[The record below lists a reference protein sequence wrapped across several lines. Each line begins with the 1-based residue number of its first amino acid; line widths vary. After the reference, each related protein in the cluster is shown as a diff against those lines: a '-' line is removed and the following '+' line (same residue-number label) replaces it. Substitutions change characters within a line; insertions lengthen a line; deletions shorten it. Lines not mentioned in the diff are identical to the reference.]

1 MQSSPEIRNKLVLVI
16 GDLICRCIEEARKV
30 PFILEQDQVVDILVA
45 NPDYFAKL
53 VGEEQRDRTEYAR
66 DRLTAKLDAVIE
78 LGQFDVL
85 DAFDVS
91 LAGNPG
97 ARVDLE
103 EVLKQVN
110 QLTRTFAVYFGNI
123 VTIFEK
129 EFQLFA
135 ERFRQHLQQSGMAL
149 RPTEFTLRDMTAL
162 SERAESY
169 LIAGHFLQAFSFDR
183 VLSSQVISRE
193 VAILPSP
200 DYSLSRNLIRNALQD
215 ANLCASFVKFLLRTC
230 YISQGSWQDLF
241 GTLVDLVHEEPALLS
256 KSSLIDR
263 IEQDGI
269 FCCNLLCDS
278 FVSVRALPA
287 DERRDAI
294 DKRLNR
300 WRSTLGGPSW
310 VLPDLPD

>member
-1 MQSSPEIRNKLVLVI
+1 MQTSPEIRNKLVLVI

-30 PFILEQDQVVDILVA
+30 PFILDQEQVVDILVA
-45 NPDYFAKL
+45 SPDYFAKL

-78 LGQFDVL
+78 LGQFEAL

-91 LAGNPG
+91 LASHTG
-97 ARVDLE
+97 AEVDLE
-103 EVLKQVN
+103 QVLRQVN

-135 ERFRQHLQQSGMAL
+135 GRFRQHLQQSGMAL
-149 RPTEFTLRDMTAL
+149 RATELTSRDMAAL
-162 SERAESY
+162 AERAEAY
-169 LIAGHFLQAFSFDR
+169 LIGGHFLQAFSFDR
-183 VLSSQVISRE
+183 VLSSQVITKE
-193 VAILPSP
+193 VAVLPSP
-200 DYSLSRNLIRNALQD
+200 EYSLSRNLIRNALQD
-215 ANLCASFVKFLLRTC
+215 ANLCTAFVKFLLRTC

-241 GTLVDLVHEEPALLS
+241 VILVDLVHEEPALFS
-256 KSSLIDR
+256 KPALIDR
-263 IEQDGI
+263 IEQDGV

-278 FVSVRALPA
+278 FANLRAFPSG
-287 DERRDAI
+287 ERRDAI

-300 WRSTLGGPSW
+300 WRSKAGGG
-310 VLPDLPD
+310 